1 MTEVDIWLLGGLC
14 LALIAVRG
22 QKRPTGWLLA
32 IAAAYVASTLY
43 WRSGAPYG
51 AFVGGMC
58 DMLISLAAYLWGK
71 ERWETKWV
79 RWLFLFSAT
88 INLYHLAG
96 LYGITPASLPHNA
109 YAAMLEAVNWLALAF
124 IGGVGLLQPVGGS
137 NASATPGGFRGSLRA
152 IAVALH
158 RPRAE
163 PPFTHKA
170 AH

>member
-1 MTEVDIWLLGGLC
+1 MTGVDVSLLIGLC
-14 LALIAVRG
+14 IALAAVRG

-32 IAAAYVASTLY
+32 IAVAYVASTLY

-88 INLYHLAG
+88 INLYQLASI
-96 LYGITPASLPHNA
+96 YGITPASLPHNA
-109 YAAMLEAVNWLALAF
+109 YAAMLEAINWLSLGF

-137 NASATPGGFRGSLRA
+137 DASASTGGVRGSLRA

-158 RPRAE
+158 RPRTE

-170 AH
+170 SR